1 MQPTTPQILKW
12 EDEVLL
18 RQVDE
23 QVNAVMATASPK
35 EIIGKHEDKN
45 NEKMIKNIFI
55 LVNILRASINKYRKK
70 LR

>member
-35 EIIGKHEDKN
+35 EIIGDHKGNDEGS
-45 NEKMIKNIFI
+45 IKNIFI